1 MGFITLKGHSG
12 CNMKGRKERTEVPA
26 KYPVRS
32 LVPSPRG
39 RLMEALPRKVAEGMR
54 ATWTRTCW

>member
-12 CNMKGRKERTEVPA
+12 CNMEHRKERTEVPA
-26 KYPVRS
+26 KCPVRS

-39 RLMEALPRKVAEGMR
+39 RLMEALPR
-54 ATWTRTCW
+54 

>member
-1 MGFITLKGHSG
+1 
-12 CNMKGRKERTEVPA
+12 MKGRKERTEVPA